1 MKTTFLDSNGKPL
14 IVASVNGY
22 LRLFSDPG
30 RLAYTGPVNLIT
42 TCENNVDPCKS
53 GSGGDCNSKN
63 ALPHF
68 SMRPQTD
75 IQGLKEYGEYN
86 HQVLK
91 EYLNFADTL
100 PEGTCSSEKLFI
112 YCRDAVVACE
122 WHLEDGWIIDAI
134 IEVPFAQCY

>member
-1 MKTTFLDSNGKPL
+1 MKTVFLDSNGKEL

-22 LRLFSDPG
+22 LRLFSG
-30 RLAYTGPVNLIT
+30 QNRLAYTGSVNIAT
-42 TCENNVDPCKS
+42 DCENSIDPCQS
-53 GSGGDCNSKN
+53 FGADCNSKN

-86 HQVLK
+86 HQILK
-91 EYLNFADTL
+91 EYLNFVDTL

-134 IEVPFAQCY
+134 IEVPFVQAY